1 MRIDHHLDIA
11 DFAGA
16 SAGLRGVVWVAAARP
31 AEKDE
36 PVSGARTERRPKGK
50 VEGGGETSFHLCKV
64 GRIRKGVPGSGSS
77 VLLTVRGSRE
87 GREGAFYQI
96 QARYFVR
103 RDVFFLRTE
112 QSRLDLK
119 PALVTWRGAS
129 TTRAFVSY
137 FESASR

>member
-1 MRIDHHLDIA
+1 MGSSCPPSRERR
-11 DFAGA
+11 
-16 SAGLRGVVWVAAARP
+16 AGLRSEDR
-31 AEKDE
+31 EK
-36 PVSGARTERRPKGK
+36 TERKSG
-50 VEGGGETSFHLCKV
+50 GAGGETSFHLCKV

-77 VLLTVRGSRE
+77 VILTVRGSRE